1 MATSMSGKRDKRIDD
16 ARKIAGAAGE
26 LSLDPEILFK
36 RASKDDLE
44 QYTPDMLA
52 LVAAHAESEI
62 RTWDGGKPR
71 VSIAAVPGV
80 EPGGKPVSVIAVT
93 EHNTP
98 FLYDSIMGEVTSTHR
113 DIHLAVHPIL
123 VVRPGQPI
131 TLFDPD
137 GESQPD
143 ERVSH
148 IQIHLSALTAAEA
161 TELARRI
168 GDVLDQVHQAVQD
181 WPGMT
186 ALLDQA
192 MHEMAT
198 HDAGRRK
205 PDQDE
210 ALAFLGWLR
219 DNNFTFLG
227 MREYTYSGKGAAAVV
242 ERGKGKGL
250 GILANPDVRVLR
262 QGKDSVLTTPEIL
275 AFLDGPELL
284 LVTKANVK
292 SVVHRRAYMD
302 YIGVKRFDAKGN
314 VTGELRIVGLFT
326 STAYTRQAA
335 DIPLLRDKL
344 AKVIDHFG
352 YDPQSHSGKMLANT
366 LESYP
371 RDDLFQID
379 TGLLARFCEQIND
392 LADRPRV
399 RVLARADQFDRF
411 VSVIVFV
418 PREQY
423 TSDVRERIGAYL
435 RTAYDG
441 RVSAYYPAFP
451 EGGLAR
457 VHFIIGRSGGKTPR
471 IPQAR
476 HEEAVRGIV
485 TRWNDRFDLLARQ
498 DGVGL
503 EVSAAYQSVFPPA
516 EAYGDLPDI
525 VAVRPDDP
533 IRISFYHYPRE
544 IRRDDTVEL
553 KIFHAGA
560 PVSLSRRVPVLENL
574 GFRVISE
581 QTHDIT
587 VHQAGSEPRLVV
599 LHDMELVNRDGSPI
613 DLEKIGPML
622 EESFL
627 AAWNG
632 LIEDDT
638 FNRLI
643 LLAGLTAREV
653 TVLRAYARYLRQTG
667 ITYSQGYIADT
678 MNRYPGIAADIFRLF
693 VARLDPALAEKTRE
707 RKCRAIAAA
716 IEEALAAV
724 PSLDDDRILRRYV
737 NAVQATLRTNY
748 FQQGADGN
756 PPAVLA
762 FKLDPH
768 ALDGLPEPRPYREIF
783 VYGTE
788 VEGVHLRFG
797 PIARGGLRWSDR
809 AQDYRTEVLGL
820 VKAQQVKNAVIV
832 PVGAKG
838 GFYPKQLPAGGS
850 RDEIFNAGKDA
861 YKTFIRTLLSVTDNI
876 VGPDVVPPPDTL
888 RIDGDDPYFVV
899 AADKGTATFSDTAN
913 GLAQEAGFWLDDAF
927 ASGGSAGYDHKKMGI
942 TARGAWEAVKRHF
955 REMDI
960 DIQTTP
966 FTVAGVGD
974 MSGDVFGNGM
984 LLSEQTR
991 LIAAFDHRDIFIDP
1005 DPDAARTFAERRRM
1019 FALPRPSWQDFDR
1032 SALSEGGMII
1042 SRAEKLVTL
1051 TPQAQAAIGLDKA
1064 QATPF
1069 EIISAILKAPVDLLW
1084 FGGIGTYIR
1093 GSNETDAEVGD
1104 RANDAIRVAA
1114 ADLRA
1119 RVIGEGANLGVT
1131 QKARIEF
1138 GLNGG
1143 RCNSDAIDNSAG
1155 VNSSDVEV
1163 NIKIALAPAMHDDR
1177 LPRPKRNKLLASM
1190 TDEVAHLVLR
1200 NNYEQSLAISLTEM
1214 RGAANRTP
1222 LGRLMT
1228 RLEDEGHL
1236 NRKVE
1241 TLPSDQT
1248 LGERYQTGKP
1258 LTRAEIGVLLSYA
1271 KLVLFDEVVASEL
1284 PDDPYFTATL
1294 ERYFP
1299 AKMRKVYAADIHAH
1313 RLRREIIATVL
1324 ANEVINRG
1332 GPAFVSTLTDATGFV
1347 AADVVRAA
1355 VLALDGFD
1363 LSRIYAEIDALDNRI
1378 GGMLQNRLYQEVG
1391 RIFALVTERVLRTG
1405 LTHGPVAGAVARLRD
1420 GMQKLRGT
1428 LRASVSPDSAEEI
1441 RAAIAT
1447 YVEGGVPERLA
1458 REIADL
1464 VLMTRVPEIMQ
1475 IATDTG
1481 TGLDRTAQAY
1491 FAVTDALRIDRLLL
1505 AAEHVPATEQFEAM
1519 ALSRAVTQIAAAR
1532 RDLTA
1537 ALLREQQGG
1546 RAAIKAL
1553 PESDAR
1559 IASAGEQLAQLVGK
1573 GEPTLARI
1581 TVAAG
1586 LLGDLARLRTTGVL
1600 V

>member
-1 MATSMSGKRDKRIDD
+1 MATNMSGKRDKRIDS
-16 ARKIAGAAGE
+16 ARKIAEAAGDM
-26 LSLDPEILFK
+26 SLDPEILF
-36 RASKDDLE
+36 RHASKDDLE
-44 QYTPDMLA
+44 AYSPEMLA
-52 LVAAHAESEI
+52 LVAAHAQSEI
-62 RTWDGGKPR
+62 RGWDGGKPR
-71 VSIAAVPGV
+71 VTIETLPGV
-80 EPGGKPVSVIAVT
+80 TPGGATVSVIAVT
-93 EHNTP
+93 EHNMP

-123 VVRPGQPI
+123 IAPPGAPI

-137 GESQPD
+137 EDSDPGH
-143 ERVSH
+143 RVSH
-148 IQIHLSALTAAEA
+148 IQIHLSELAPVEA
-161 TELARRI
+161 RELARRI
-168 GDVLDQVHQAVQD
+168 DEVLDQVHQAVQG

-186 ALLDQA
+186 ALLDQV
-192 MHEMAT
+192 MHELGS
-198 HDAGRRK
+198 HDAGRRRA
-205 PDQDE
+205 DQDE
-210 ALAFLGWLR
+210 ALAFLRWLR

-227 MREYTYSGKGAAAVV
+227 MREYTYSGKGDQAKV

-250 GILANPDVRVLR
+250 GILSNPDVRVLR

-275 AFLDGPELL
+275 AFLDGPEFL

-302 YIGVKRFDAKGN
+302 YIGVKRFDTDGN

-335 DIPLLRDKL
+335 DIPLLRDKIV
-344 AKVIDHFG
+344 KVIDHFG
-352 YDPQSHSGKMLANT
+352 YDPESHSGKMLANT

-423 TSDVRERIGAYL
+423 NSDVRERIGAYL
-435 RTAYDG
+435 KDAYDG

-471 IPQAR
+471 IPQAK

-485 TRWNDRFDLLARQ
+485 TRWNDRFDLLARG
-498 DGVGL
+498 DGVGI
-503 EVSAAYQSVFPPA
+503 EVGTAYQSVFPPA

-525 VAVRPDDP
+525 VACKPGDP
-533 IRISFYHYPRE
+533 IRISFYHYPRATE
-544 IRRDDTVEL
+544 RKDTVEL
-553 KIFHAGA
+553 KIFHAGE

-581 QTHDIT
+581 QTYDIT
-587 VHQAGSEPRLVV
+587 VHEAGTEPRLVV
-599 LHDMELVNRDGSPI
+599 LHDMELVNRDGNAI
-613 DLEKIGPML
+613 DLDKIGPLL

-632 LIEDDT
+632 LIEDGT

-653 TVLRAYARYLRQTG
+653 TVLRAYARYLRQAG
-667 ITYSQGYIADT
+667 ITYSQDYIADT
-678 MNRYPGIAADIFRLF
+678 MNKYPAIAANIFRLF
-693 VARLDPALAEKTRE
+693 MARLDPALADKTRE
-707 RKCRAIAAA
+707 RKCKALLAG

-748 FQQGADGN
+748 FQRDAAGN

-820 VKAQQVKNAVIV
+820 VKAQQVKNSVIV

-838 GFYPKQLPAGGS
+838 GFYPKQLPVGGN

-876 VGPDVVPPPDTL
+876 VGADLVPPPDTL

-955 REMDI
+955 REMDT

-984 LLSEQTR
+984 LLSQQIR

-1005 DPDAARTFAERRRM
+1005 DPDTAKTFAERKRM
-1019 FALPRPSWQDFDR
+1019 FALPRSSWQDYDR
-1032 SALSEGGMII
+1032 AIMSPGGMII

-1069 EIISAILKAPVDLLW
+1069 EIMTAILRAPVDLLW

-1093 GSNETDAEVGD
+1093 GSLETDAEVGD
-1104 RANDAIRVAA
+1104 RANDAIRIPAIEVG
-1114 ADLRA
+1114 A

-1131 QKARIEF
+1131 QKGRIEF

-1163 NIKIALAPAMHDDR
+1163 NIKIALAPAMRDDR

-1190 TDEVAHLVLR
+1190 TDEVGHLVLR
-1200 NNYEQSLAISLTEM
+1200 NNYQQSLAISLIEM
-1214 RGAANRTP
+1214 QELANRTP

-1228 RLEDEGHL
+1228 RLEEAGHL

-1241 TLPSDQT
+1241 TLPNEQVLS
-1248 LGERYQTGKP
+1248 ERYQAGKP

-1271 KLVLFDEVVASEL
+1271 KIVLFDQVVASDL
-1284 PDDPYFTATL
+1284 PDDPYFTDTL

-1299 AKMRKVYAADIHAH
+1299 AKMRKAYADDIHAH

-1332 GPAFVSTLTDATGFV
+1332 GPAFVSTLTDATGYV
-1347 AADVVRAA
+1347 AADVVKAA
-1355 VLALDGFD
+1355 VLALDGLD
-1363 LSRIYAEIDALDNRI
+1363 LPRIYAEIDALDNRI
-1378 GGMLQNRLYQEVG
+1378 GGALQNRLYEQVG
-1391 RIFALVTERVLRTG
+1391 RIFALVTERALRTG
-1405 LTHGPVAGAVARLRD
+1405 LIAGPVADAVARLRD
-1420 GMQKLRGT
+1420 GMGKLRGT
-1428 LRASVSPDSAEEI
+1428 LRGALPAESAEEI
-1441 RAAIAT
+1441 RAAVASF
-1447 YVEGGVPERLA
+1447 VEGGVPEKLA
-1458 REIADL
+1458 KDIADL
-1464 VLMTRVPEIMQ
+1464 ALMTLVPEIMQ
-1475 IATDTG
+1475 ISADTG
-1481 TGLDRTAQAY
+1481 VGLDRTAQGY
-1491 FAVTDALRIDRLLL
+1491 FAVTEALRIDRLIS
-1505 AAEHVPATEQFEAM
+1505 AASHIAATEQFEAM
-1519 ALSRAVTQIAAAR
+1519 ALSRAMSEISSAR

-1537 ALLREQQGG
+1537 AILREQKAARGAGKGLQDDGG
-1546 RAAIKAL
+1546 RF
-1553 PESDAR
+1553 
-1559 IASAGEQLAQLVGK
+1559 ASAGDQLAMLVGK
-1573 GEPTLARI
+1573 GELTLARI

-1586 LLGDLARLRTTGVL
+1586 LLTDLARLRIASAA
-1600 V
+1600 